1 MKILIRMVMAV
12 HVFIYRLTS
21 GKVMGKFG
29 NNPIL
34 LLDTVGR
41 KSGKQRTTPLMY
53 LRDGKNYVITASN
66 GGADAHPGWYFN
78 LKSNPKTIIQVL
90 GEKIPVTVQEAPTK
104 ERNRLFAQLTA
115 TAPQFKGYEEKTK
128 RTIPMMVLRPTKK

>member
-1 MKILIRMVMAV
+1 MKILIRIVMAA

-21 GKVMGKFG
+21 GKVLGKLG

-41 KSGKQRTTPLMY
+41 KSGKHRTTPLMY
-53 LRDGKNYVITASN
+53 IRDGKNYVITASN

-78 LKSNPKTIIQVL
+78 LKSNPKTTIQVL
-90 GEKIPVTVQEAPTK
+90 GEKMTVNAQE
-104 ERNRLFAQLTA
+104 
-115 TAPQFKGYEEKTK
+115 
-128 RTIPMMVLRPTKK
+128 